1 MTTTGVCDILKIYLM
16 VVAFDGFRKNED
28 KMFIAYSITKEK
40 LKNVYLTAEVTAY
53 FEFDKQV
60 AE

>member
-1 MTTTGVCDILKIYLM
+1 M
-16 VVAFDGFRKNED
+16 KNIIC
-28 KMFIAYSITKEK
+28 MIKEK
-40 LKNVYLTAEVTAY
+40 LKNVYFTAEVAAY

>member
-1 MTTTGVCDILKIYLM
+1 
-16 VVAFDGFRKNED
+16 
-28 KMFIAYSITKEK
+28 MFIADSITKEK
-40 LKNVYLTAEVTAY
+40 LKNVYLTAEVAAY

>member
-1 MTTTGVCDILKIYLM
+1 M

-40 LKNVYLTAEVTAY
+40 LKNVYLTAEVAAY